1 MKQAARI
8 WMFAATAPVIAWLLL
23 AAMFALPRFGHYPG
37 PYGILLNHV
46 AYYQRHLTNI
56 VSAINFDYR
65 GLDTLGEE
73 FILFAAVA
81 GVVVLLR
88 GEPGEAEADPEQ
100 PTAPGRISLPRSDDA
115 AWISTGFLGI
125 TIVFGIFVI
134 LHGALTPGGGFQ
146 GGTITGTAF
155 LLIYLTR
162 NYRAFRNTSP
172 KEASDAIEAI
182 AAGAYGLVG
191 LASLVAGG
199 AFLQNILPLGTT
211 GDLWSSG
218 TIFVINFAV
227 GIEVAAGFTVV
238 FLEFTEEVREHEKKR
253 Q

>member
-1 MKQAARI
+1 MKQAARLR
-8 WMFAATAPVIAWLLL
+8 MFAISAPLIAWLFLR
-23 AAMFALPRFGHYPG
+23 AMLALPEFGNYPG
-37 PYGILLNHV
+37 PYGIILNHV

-81 GVVVLLR
+81 GVIVLLR
-88 GEPGEAEADPEQ
+88 GEPSEGETDPEQ
-100 PTAPGRISLPRSDDA
+100 PVAPGRYNLPRSDDA
-115 AWISTGFLGI
+115 AWISTGFLGL

-146 GGTITGTAF
+146 GGTITGAAF

-162 NYRAFRNTSP
+162 NYRAFRNTTP
-172 KEASDAIEAI
+172 KAASDATEAI
-182 AAGAYGLVG
+182 AAGAYALVGIAGLVM
-191 LASLVAGG
+191 GG
-199 AFLQNILPLGTT
+199 AFLQNFLPLGTT
-211 GDLWSSG
+211 GQLMSSG

-227 GIEVAAGFTVV
+227 GVEVTAGFTVI
-238 FLEFTEEVREHEKKR
+238 FLEFTEEVREHEK
-253 Q
+253 QQ